1 MMAPPRTILTS
12 TWLNEMHKN
21 EKIGSLEG
29 LFSPRMPN
37 SIQPRSPPRPPK
49 TALKYILL
57 KMAMIVDRMLAGRAS
72 DEIDRPSLARPAKLV
87 LPIRASDCNVRD
99 CDILILSLTEEK
111 SWNAGSRLN
120 IASRPIRTAVLRI
133 GPRYSQPRRA

>member
-12 TWLNEMHKN
+12 TWLNEMNKK
-21 EKIGSLEG
+21 EKIGSTEG
-29 LFSPRMPN
+29 FFS
-37 SIQPRSPPRPPK
+37 PRPPK
-49 TALKYILL
+49 TALKYIFL

-72 DEIDRPSLARPAKLV
+72 DEIDRPSLARPANLV